1 MSGRRHKSPDA
12 WRLWRGHRQSNY
24 RMSCVIRSAAVA
36 VALAY
41 LFISNFSSLL
51 RLPVHHLSG
60 CQRHL
65 DEMDKFFFIE
75 NTWRFYFN
83 FSAIGSWISNYFN
96 FWIIFSI
103 TFHFYSA
110 PFVAYKFYKQIKLRF
125 VYKIFTKYYSVWKCL
140 FGVFLPVDF
149 VDVNIVSAI
158 SGRLWVYLNNPQPS
172 QYWHSSYLWFHVMS
186 RTTLLPIISFI
197 KEAAKKNK
205 AK

>member
-51 RLPVHHLSG
+51 RLLVHHLSG

-65 DEMDKFFFIE
+65 DEMDKIIFIIFIE
-75 NTWRFYFN
+75 NTLRF
-83 FSAIGSWISNYFN
+83 YFN
-96 FWIIFSI
+96 FWIIFAI

-110 PFVAYKFYKQIKLRF
+110 PFVAYKFNKQIKLRF
-125 VYKIFTKYYSVWKCL
+125 AYKIFSLKMFVWSFSSCWFCGCEHCQRHL
-140 FGVFLPVDF
+140 WPSLDVF
-149 VDVNIVSAI
+149 
-158 SGRLWVYLNNPQPS
+158 
-172 QYWHSSYLWFHVMS
+172 
-186 RTTLLPIISFI
+186 
-197 KEAAKKNK
+197 E
-205 AK
+205 